1 MLKIYNN
8 RYKYFN
14 NTNNYI
20 TNNNILIMIYRAKN
34 IKFNSLNNV

>member
-34 IKFNSLNNV
+34 IKFTSLNNV